1 MNKNDKG
8 YVICVTPTG
17 SDLPFVP
24 NVEHIRRSDSSD
36 LPNRA
41 AARKAEK
48 DGIKIIHDMPNVPDW
63 TYIDTPQNREKIT
76 AWLKE
81 HPEMCCKKNEPA
93 VSTRYKATLLV
104 PSKDAEMCQELLDM
118 PCDEEHIPAV
128 ESGIG
133 KYAGVRCFGLT
144 FPDGYTAT
152 VTVCSDDKGF
162 YVNPVLWNEEM
173 SDVMCLAS
181 ESELEGIYTFDYC
194 DNVYVMEVVKDT
206 STPALH
212 ATTIRIPAVVATKYI
227 SYMQGESVP
236 NSIIYATNVV
246 IAEYSNKFDNGFTA
260 VLQIIRREAEV
271 VANLALYDANGI
283 NVWNMD
289 DDRLL
294 LCTSRFNYGNGTY
307 EVTITDEPA
316 PSGEKQSYWTEIR
329 HDFREDSPV
338 GYGDVITAVSIDGWR
353 TPEDDAEGEVIAR
366 VFLTKKGDVVIDYIN
381 AIARIDVLAQ
391 EAIDETVKELR
402 EQFVS
407 EDGSDE

>member
-81 HPEMCCKKNEPA
+81 HPEMCFKKNEPA

-118 PCDEEHIPAV
+118 PCGEEHIPAV
-128 ESGIG
+128 ESGVG
-133 KYAGVRCFGLT
+133 KYVGVRCFGLT

-206 STPALH
+206 STSALH

-227 SYMQGESVP
+227 SYMQGENVP
-236 NSIIYATNVV
+236 NNIIYATNVV
-246 IAEYSNKFDNGFTA
+246 IAEYTNKFDNGFTA

-294 LCTSRFNYGNGTY
+294 CTSKFNYGNGTY

-329 HDFREDSPV
+329 HDFHEDSPA

-353 TPEDDAEGEVIAR
+353 TPDDNAEGEVIAR
-366 VFLTKKGDVVIDYIN
+366 VFLTKNGDVVIDYIN
-381 AIARIDVLAQ
+381 AIARTDALAQ
-391 EAIDETVKELR
+391 EAISETVQELR
-402 EQFVS
+402 EQFAS
-407 EDGSDE
+407 AEGKK

>member
-81 HPEMCCKKNEPA
+81 HPEMCFKKNEPA

-118 PCDEEHIPAV
+118 PCGEEHIPAV
-128 ESGIG
+128 ESGTG

-227 SYMQGESVP
+227 SYMQGENVP
-236 NSIIYATNVV
+236 NNIIYATNVV
-246 IAEYSNKFDNGFTA
+246 IAEYTNKFDNGFTA

-271 VANLALYDANGI
+271 VANLALHDANGI

-307 EVTITDEPA
+307 EVEVTDEQA
-316 PSGEKQSYWTEIR
+316 PSDEKQGYWTEIR
-329 HDFREDSPV
+329 HDFHEDSPA
-338 GYGDVITAVSIDGWR
+338 GYGDVITAVSVDGWR
-353 TPEDDAEGEVIAR
+353 TPDDNAEGEVIAR
-366 VFLTKKGDVVIDYIN
+366 VFLTKNGDVVIDYIN
-381 AIARIDVLAQ
+381 AIARTDVLAQ
-391 EAIDETVKELR
+391 EAISETVQELR
-402 EQFVS
+402 EQFANK
-407 EDGSDE
+407 EDKE

>member
-1 MNKNDKG
+1 MNKNDRG
-8 YVICVTPTG
+8 YVICVAPTG

-81 HPEMCCKKNEPA
+81 HPEMCFKKNEPA

-133 KYAGVRCFGLT
+133 KYADVRCFGLT
-144 FPDGYTAT
+144 FPNGYTAT
-152 VTVCSDDKGF
+152 VTVSLDGKGF
-162 YVNPVLWNEEM
+162 FVNPVLYNEEM
-173 SDVMCLAS
+173 DEVMCLPS

-236 NSIIYATNVV
+236 NNIIYATNVV
-246 IAEYSNKFDNGFTA
+246 IAEYSNKFDNDFTA

-307 EVTITDEPA
+307 EVEVTDEPA
-316 PSGEKQSYWTEIR
+316 PSDEKQGYWTEIR
-329 HDFREDSPV
+329 HDFHEDSPA
-338 GYGDVITAVSIDGWR
+338 GYGDVITAVSVDGWR
-353 TPEDDAEGEVIAR
+353 TPDDNAEGEVIAR
-366 VFLTKKGDVVIDYIN
+366 VFLTKNGDVVIDYIN
-381 AIARIDVLAQ
+381 AIARTDVLAQ
-391 EAIDETVKELR
+391 EAISETVQELR
-402 EQFVS
+402 EQFAS
-407 EDGSDE
+407 AEGKK

>member
-1 MNKNDKG
+1 MNKNDKD

-17 SDLPFVP
+17 SNLPFVP

-81 HPEMCCKKNEPA
+81 HPEMSFKKNEPA

-118 PCDEEHIPAV
+118 PCGEEHIPAV

-152 VTVCSDDKGF
+152 VTVYSDDKGF

-227 SYMQGESVP
+227 SYMQGENVP
-236 NSIIYATNVV
+236 NNIIYATNVV
-246 IAEYSNKFDNGFTA
+246 IAEYTNKFDNGFTA
-260 VLQIIRREAEV
+260 VLQIIRREAKV

-307 EVTITDEPA
+307 EVEVTDEPA
-316 PSGEKQSYWTEIR
+316 PSDEKQGYWTEIR
-329 HDFREDSPV
+329 HDFHEDSPA
-338 GYGDVITAVSIDGWR
+338 GYGDVITAVSVDAWR
-353 TPEDDAEGEVIAR
+353 TSDDDAEGEVIAR

-381 AIARIDVLAQ
+381 AIARTDVLAQ
-391 EAIDETVKELR
+391 ESIKETVNELR
-402 EQFVS
+402 
-407 EDGSDE
+407 GTAC

>member
-1 MNKNDKG
+1 MNKNDRG

-81 HPEMCCKKNEPA
+81 HPEMCFKRNEPA

-133 KYAGVRCFGLT
+133 KYADVRCFGLT
-144 FPDGYTAT
+144 FPNGYTAT
-152 VTVCSDDKGF
+152 ITVSLDGKGF
-162 YVNPVLWNEEM
+162 FVNPVLYNEEM
-173 SDVMCLAS
+173 DEVMCLPS
-181 ESELEGIYTFDYC
+181 ESELEGVYTFDYC

-236 NSIIYATNVV
+236 NNIIYATNVV
-246 IAEYSNKFDNGFTA
+246 IAEYSNKFNNGFTA

-289 DDRLL
+289 EDRLL
-294 LCTSRFNYGNGTY
+294 LCVRKFNYGNGTY
-307 EVTITDEPA
+307 EVEVTDEPA
-316 PSGEKQSYWTEIR
+316 PSDEKQGYWTEIR
-329 HDFREDSPV
+329 HDFHEDSPA
-338 GYGDVITAVSIDGWR
+338 GYGDVITAVSVDGWR
-353 TPEDDAEGEVIAR
+353 TPDDNAEGEVIAR
-366 VFLTKKGDVVIDYIN
+366 VFLTKNGDVVIDYIN
-381 AIARIDVLAQ
+381 AIARTDVLAQ
-391 EAIDETVKELR
+391 EAISETVQELR
-402 EQFVS
+402 EQFNS
-407 EDGSDE
+407 EEGK

>member
-8 YVICVTPTG
+8 YVICVSPTG

-76 AWLKE
+76 SWLKE
-81 HPEMCCKKNEPA
+81 HPEMCFKKNEPA

-118 PCDEEHIPAV
+118 PCGEEHIPAV

-133 KYAGVRCFGLT
+133 KYVGVRCFGLT

-206 STPALH
+206 STSALH

-227 SYMQGESVP
+227 SYMQGENVP
-236 NSIIYATNVV
+236 NNIIYATNVV
-246 IAEYSNKFDNGFTA
+246 IAEYTNKFDNGFTA

-294 LCTSRFNYGNGTY
+294 CTSKFNYGNGTY

-329 HDFREDSPV
+329 HDFHEDSPA
-338 GYGDVITAVSIDGWR
+338 GYGDVITAVSVDGWR
-353 TPEDDAEGEVIAR
+353 TPDDNAEGEVIAR
-366 VFLTKKGDVVIDYIN
+366 VFLTKNGDVVIDYIN
-381 AIARIDVLAQ
+381 AIARTDVLAQ

-407 EDGSDE
+407 EEGSDE

>member
-36 LPNRA
+36 LPNRV

-81 HPEMCCKKNEPA
+81 HPEMCFKKNEPA

-118 PCDEEHIPAV
+118 PCGEEHIPAV

-133 KYAGVRCFGLT
+133 KYVGVRCFGLT

-227 SYMQGESVP
+227 SYMQGENVP
-236 NSIIYATNVV
+236 NNIIYATNVV
-246 IAEYSNKFDNGFTA
+246 IAEYINKFDNGFTA
-260 VLQIIRREAEV
+260 VLQIIRREAKV

-307 EVTITDEPA
+307 EVEVTDEPA

-329 HDFREDSPV
+329 HDFHEDSPA
-338 GYGDVITAVSIDGWR
+338 GYGDVITAVSVDGWR
-353 TPEDDAEGEVIAR
+353 TPDDNAEGEVIAR
-366 VFLTKKGDVVIDYIN
+366 VFLTKNGDVVIDYIN
-381 AIARIDVLAQ
+381 AIARTDVLAQ

-407 EDGSDE
+407 EEGSDE

>member
-1 MNKNDKG
+1 MNKNDRG

-81 HPEMCCKKNEPA
+81 HPELCFKRNEPA

-133 KYAGVRCFGLT
+133 KYADVRCFGLT
-144 FPDGYTAT
+144 FPNGYTAT
-152 VTVCSDDKGF
+152 ITVSLDGKGF
-162 YVNPVLWNEEM
+162 FVNPVLYNEEM
-173 SDVMCLAS
+173 DEVMCLPS
-181 ESELEGIYTFDYC
+181 ESELEGVYTFDYC

-236 NSIIYATNVV
+236 NNIIYATNVV

-289 DDRLL
+289 EDRLL
-294 LCTSRFNYGNGTY
+294 LCVRKFNYGNGTY
-307 EVTITDEPA
+307 EVEVTDEPA
-316 PSGEKQSYWTEIR
+316 PSDEKQGYWTEIR
-329 HDFREDSPV
+329 HDFHEDSPA
-338 GYGDVITAVSIDGWR
+338 GYGDVITAVSVDGWR
-353 TPEDDAEGEVIAR
+353 TPDDNAEGEVIAR
-366 VFLTKKGDVVIDYIN
+366 VFLTKNGDVVIDYIN
-381 AIARIDVLAQ
+381 AIARTDVLAQ
-391 EAIDETVKELR
+391 EAISETVQELR
-402 EQFVS
+402 EQFNS
-407 EDGSDE
+407 EEGK

>member
-81 HPEMCCKKNEPA
+81 HPEMCFKKNEPA

-118 PCDEEHIPAV
+118 PCGEEHIPAV

-236 NSIIYATNVV
+236 NNIIYATNVV

-307 EVTITDEPA
+307 EVEVTDEPA
-316 PSGEKQSYWTEIR
+316 PSDEKQGYWTEIR
-329 HDFREDSPV
+329 HDFHEDSPA
-338 GYGDVITAVSIDGWR
+338 GYGDVITAVSVDGWR
-353 TPEDDAEGEVIAR
+353 TPDDNAEGEVIAR
-366 VFLTKKGDVVIDYIN
+366 VFLTKNGDVVIDYIN
-381 AIARIDVLAQ
+381 AIARTDVLAQ
-391 EAIDETVKELR
+391 EAISETVQELR
-402 EQFVS
+402 EQFAS
-407 EDGSDE
+407 AEGKK

>member
-17 SDLPFVP
+17 SNLPFVP

-81 HPEMCCKKNEPA
+81 HPEMSFKKNEPA

-118 PCDEEHIPAV
+118 PCGEEHIPAV

-152 VTVCSDDKGF
+152 VTVCADDKGF

-227 SYMQGESVP
+227 SYMQGENVP
-236 NSIIYATNVV
+236 NNIIYVTNVV
-246 IAEYSNKFDNGFTA
+246 IAEYTNKFDNGFTA
-260 VLQIIRREAEV
+260 VLQIIRREAKV

-307 EVTITDEPA
+307 EVEVTDEPA
-316 PSGEKQSYWTEIR
+316 PSDEKQGYWTEIR
-329 HDFREDSPV
+329 HDFHEDSPA
-338 GYGDVITAVSIDGWR
+338 GYGDVITAVSVDGWR
-353 TPEDDAEGEVIAR
+353 TPDDNAEGEVIAR
-366 VFLTKKGDVVIDYIN
+366 VFLTKNGDVVIDYIN
-381 AIARIDVLAQ
+381 AIARTDVLAQ
-391 EAIDETVKELR
+391 EAISETVQELR
-402 EQFVS
+402 EQFAS
-407 EDGSDE
+407 AEGKK

>member
-1 MNKNDKG
+1 MNKNDRG

-81 HPEMCCKKNEPA
+81 HPEMCFKRNEPA

-133 KYAGVRCFGLT
+133 KYADVRCFGLT
-144 FPDGYTAT
+144 FPNGYTAT
-152 VTVCSDDKGF
+152 ITVSLDGKGF
-162 YVNPVLWNEEM
+162 FVNPVLYNEEM
-173 SDVMCLAS
+173 DEVMCLPS
-181 ESELEGIYTFDYC
+181 ESELEGVYTFDYC

-236 NSIIYATNVV
+236 NNIIYATNVV

-289 DDRLL
+289 EDRLL
-294 LCTSRFNYGNGTY
+294 LCVRKFNYGNGTY
-307 EVTITDEPA
+307 EVEVTDEPA
-316 PSGEKQSYWTEIR
+316 PSDEKQGYWTEIR
-329 HDFREDSPV
+329 HDFHEDSPA
-338 GYGDVITAVSIDGWR
+338 GYGDVITAVSVDGWR
-353 TPEDDAEGEVIAR
+353 TPDDNAEGEVIAR
-366 VFLTKKGDVVIDYIN
+366 VFLTKNGDVVIDYIN
-381 AIARIDVLAQ
+381 AIARTDVLAQ
-391 EAIDETVKELR
+391 EAISETVQELR
-402 EQFVS
+402 EQFNS
-407 EDGSDE
+407 EEGK

>member
-1 MNKNDKG
+1 MNKNDRG

-81 HPEMCCKKNEPA
+81 HPEMCFKKNEPA

-118 PCDEEHIPAV
+118 PCDEELIPAV

-133 KYAGVRCFGLT
+133 KYADVRCFGLT
-144 FPDGYTAT
+144 FPNGYTAT
-152 VTVCSDDKGF
+152 VTVSLDGKGF
-162 YVNPVLWNEEM
+162 FVNPVLYNEEM
-173 SDVMCLAS
+173 EEVMCLPS
-181 ESELEGIYTFDYC
+181 ESELEGVYTFDYC

-206 STPALH
+206 STLALH

-236 NSIIYATNVV
+236 NNIIYATNVV

-271 VANLALYDANGI
+271 VANLALHDANGI

-289 DDRLL
+289 EDRLL
-294 LCTSRFNYGNGTY
+294 LCVRKFNYGNGTY
-307 EVTITDEPA
+307 EVEVTDETA
-316 PSGEKQSYWTEIR
+316 NSTEKESYWTEIR

-338 GYGDVITAVSIDGWR
+338 GCGDVVAAVSVDAWR
-353 TPEDDAEGEVIAR
+353 TSDDNAEGEVIAR

-381 AIARIDVLAQ
+381 SIAHTDVLAQ
-391 EAIDETVKELR
+391 ESIKETVKELR
-402 EQFVS
+402 EQLF
-407 EDGSDE
+407 DGEVRDK

>member
-81 HPEMCCKKNEPA
+81 HPEMYFKKNEPA

-118 PCDEEHIPAV
+118 PCGEEHIPAV

-227 SYMQGESVP
+227 SYMQGENVP
-236 NSIIYATNVV
+236 NNIIYATNVV
-246 IAEYSNKFDNGFTA
+246 IAEYTNKFDNGFTA

-294 LCTSRFNYGNGTY
+294 CTSKFNYGNGTY
-307 EVTITDEPA
+307 EVTITDETA
-316 PSGEKQSYWTEIR
+316 PSDEKQGYWTEIR
-329 HDFREDSPV
+329 HDFHEDSPA
-338 GYGDVITAVSIDGWR
+338 GYGDVITAVSVDGWR
-353 TPEDDAEGEVIAR
+353 TPDDNAEGEVIAR
-366 VFLTKKGDVVIDYIN
+366 VFLTKNGDVVIDYIN
-381 AIARIDVLAQ
+381 AIARTNVLAQ
-391 EAIDETVKELR
+391 EAISETVQELR
-402 EQFVS
+402 EQFANK
-407 EDGSDE
+407 EGSNE

>member
-1 MNKNDKG
+1 MNKNDRG

-81 HPEMCCKKNEPA
+81 HPEMCFKRNEPA

-133 KYAGVRCFGLT
+133 KYANVRCFGLT
-144 FPDGYTAT
+144 FPNGYTAT
-152 VTVCSDDKGF
+152 ITVSLDSKGF
-162 YVNPVLWNEEM
+162 FVNPVLYNEEM
-173 SDVMCLAS
+173 DEVMCLPS
-181 ESELEGIYTFDYC
+181 ESELEGVYTFDYC

-236 NSIIYATNVV
+236 NNIIYATNVV

-289 DDRLL
+289 EDRLL
-294 LCTSRFNYGNGTY
+294 LCVRKFNYGNGTY
-307 EVTITDEPA
+307 EVEVTDEPA
-316 PSGEKQSYWTEIR
+316 PSDEKQGYWTEIR
-329 HDFREDSPV
+329 HDFHEDSPA
-338 GYGDVITAVSIDGWR
+338 GYGDVITAVSVDGWR
-353 TPEDDAEGEVIAR
+353 TPDDNAEGEVIAR
-366 VFLTKKGDVVIDYIN
+366 VFLTKNGDVVIDYIN
-381 AIARIDVLAQ
+381 AIARTDVLAQ
-391 EAIDETVKELR
+391 EAISETVQELR
-402 EQFVS
+402 EQFNS
-407 EDGSDE
+407 EEGK

>member
-1 MNKNDKG
+1 MNKNDRG

-81 HPEMCCKKNEPA
+81 HPEMCFKRNEPA

-128 ESGIG
+128 ESGTG
-133 KYAGVRCFGLT
+133 KYADVRCFGLT
-144 FPDGYTAT
+144 FPNGYTAT
-152 VTVCSDDKGF
+152 VTVSLDGKGF
-162 YVNPVLWNEEM
+162 FVNPVLYNEEM
-173 SDVMCLAS
+173 DEVMCLPS
-181 ESELEGIYTFDYC
+181 ESELEGVYTFDYC
-194 DNVYVMEVVKDT
+194 DNVYVMEVVKDA

-236 NSIIYATNVV
+236 NNIIYATNVV

-289 DDRLL
+289 EDRLL
-294 LCTSRFNYGNGTY
+294 LCVRKFNYGNGTY
-307 EVTITDEPA
+307 EVEVTDEPA
-316 PSGEKQSYWTEIR
+316 PSDEKQGYWTEIR
-329 HDFREDSPV
+329 HDFHEDSPA

>member
-1 MNKNDKG
+1 MNKNDKD

-17 SDLPFVP
+17 SDLPFAP

-81 HPEMCCKKNEPA
+81 HPEMCFKRNEPA

-133 KYAGVRCFGLT
+133 KYADVRCFGLT
-144 FPDGYTAT
+144 FPNGYTAT
-152 VTVCSDDKGF
+152 VTVSLDGKGF
-162 YVNPVLWNEEM
+162 FVNPVLYNEEM
-173 SDVMCLAS
+173 DEVMCLPS
-181 ESELEGIYTFDYC
+181 ESELEGVYTFDYC

-236 NSIIYATNVV
+236 NNIIYATNVV

-289 DDRLL
+289 EDRLL
-294 LCTSRFNYGNGTY
+294 LCVRKFNYGNGTY
-307 EVTITDEPA
+307 EVEVTDEPA
-316 PSGEKQSYWTEIR
+316 PSDEKQGYWTEIR
-329 HDFREDSPV
+329 HDFHEDSPA
-338 GYGDVITAVSIDGWR
+338 GYGDVITAVSVDGWR
-353 TPEDDAEGEVIAR
+353 TPDDNAEGEVIAR
-366 VFLTKKGDVVIDYIN
+366 VFLTKNGDVVIDYIN
-381 AIARIDVLAQ
+381 AIARTDVLAQ
-391 EAIDETVKELR
+391 EAISETVQELR
-402 EQFVS
+402 EQFNS
-407 EDGSDE
+407 EEGK

>member
-81 HPEMCCKKNEPA
+81 HPEMCFKKNEPA
-93 VSTRYKATLLV
+93 VSTRYKATFLV

-118 PCDEEHIPAV
+118 PCGEEHIPAV

-181 ESELEGIYTFDYC
+181 ESELYTFDYC

-206 STPALH
+206 STPELH

-227 SYMQGESVP
+227 SYMQGENVP
-236 NSIIYATNVV
+236 NNIIYATNVV
-246 IAEYSNKFDNGFTA
+246 IAEYTNKFDNGFTA
-260 VLQIIRREAEV
+260 VLQIIRREAKV

-307 EVTITDEPA
+307 EVTITDEPT
-316 PSGEKQSYWTEIR
+316 PSDEKQGYWTEIR
-329 HDFREDSPV
+329 HDFHEESPI

-353 TPEDDAEGEVIAR
+353 TPDDDAEGEVIAR
-366 VFLTKKGDVVIDYIN
+366 VFLTKKGDMVIDYIN

-407 EDGSDE
+407 EEGSDE

>member
-1 MNKNDKG
+1 MNKNDKD

-81 HPEMCCKKNEPA
+81 HPEMCFKKNEPA

-133 KYAGVRCFGLT
+133 KYADVRCFGLT
-144 FPDGYTAT
+144 FPNGYTAT
-152 VTVCSDDKGF
+152 VTVSLDGKGF
-162 YVNPVLWNEEM
+162 FVNPVLYNEEM
-173 SDVMCLAS
+173 DEVMCLPS
-181 ESELEGIYTFDYC
+181 ESELEGVYTFDYC

-236 NSIIYATNVV
+236 NNIIYATNVV

-289 DDRLL
+289 EDRLL
-294 LCTSRFNYGNGTY
+294 LCVRKFNYGNGTY
-307 EVTITDEPA
+307 EVEVTDEPA
-316 PSGEKQSYWTEIR
+316 PSDEKQGYWTEIR
-329 HDFREDSPV
+329 HDFHEDSPA
-338 GYGDVITAVSIDGWR
+338 GYGDVITAVSVDGWR
-353 TPEDDAEGEVIAR
+353 TPDDNAEGEVIAR
-366 VFLTKKGDVVIDYIN
+366 VFLTKNGDVVIDYIN
-381 AIARIDVLAQ
+381 AIARTDVLAQ
-391 EAIDETVKELR
+391 EAISETVQELR
-402 EQFVS
+402 EQFNS
-407 EDGSDE
+407 EEGK

>member
-118 PCDEEHIPAV
+118 PCGEEHIPAV

-227 SYMQGESVP
+227 SYMQGENVP
-236 NSIIYATNVV
+236 NNIIYATNVV
-246 IAEYSNKFDNGFTA
+246 IAEYTNKFDNGSTA
-260 VLQIIRREAEV
+260 VLQIIRREAKV

-329 HDFREDSPV
+329 HDFHEDSPA
-338 GYGDVITAVSIDGWR
+338 GYGDVITAVSVDGWR
-353 TPEDDAEGEVIAR
+353 TPDDNAEGEVIAR
-366 VFLTKKGDVVIDYIN
+366 VFLTKNGDVVIDYIN
-381 AIARIDVLAQ
+381 AIARTDVLAQ
-391 EAIDETVKELR
+391 EAISETVQELR

-407 EDGSDE
+407 EEGSDE

>member
-1 MNKNDKG
+1 MNKNDKD

-81 HPEMCCKKNEPA
+81 HPEMCFKKNEPA

-133 KYAGVRCFGLT
+133 KYADVRCFGLT
-144 FPDGYTAT
+144 FPNGYTAT
-152 VTVCSDDKGF
+152 VTVSLDGKGF
-162 YVNPVLWNEEM
+162 FVNPVLYNEEM
-173 SDVMCLAS
+173 DEVMCLPS
-181 ESELEGIYTFDYC
+181 ESELEGVYTFDYC
-194 DNVYVMEVVKDT
+194 DNVYVMEVVKDA

-236 NSIIYATNVV
+236 NNIIYATNVV

-289 DDRLL
+289 EDRLL
-294 LCTSRFNYGNGTY
+294 LCVRKFNYGNGTY
-307 EVTITDEPA
+307 EVEVTDEPA
-316 PSGEKQSYWTEIR
+316 PSDEKQGYWTEIR
-329 HDFREDSPV
+329 HDFHEDSPA
-338 GYGDVITAVSIDGWR
+338 GYGDVITAVSVDGWR
-353 TPEDDAEGEVIAR
+353 TPDDNAEGEVIAR
-366 VFLTKKGDVVIDYIN
+366 VFLTKNGDVVIDYIN
-381 AIARIDVLAQ
+381 AIARTDVLAQ
-391 EAIDETVKELR
+391 EAISETVQELR
-402 EQFVS
+402 EQFNS
-407 EDGSDE
+407 EEGK

>member
-1 MNKNDKG
+1 MNKNDRG

-81 HPEMCCKKNEPA
+81 HPEMCFKKNEPA

-118 PCDEEHIPAV
+118 PCDEELIPAV

-227 SYMQGESVP
+227 SYMQGENVP
-236 NSIIYATNVV
+236 NNIIYATNVV
-246 IAEYSNKFDNGFTA
+246 IAEYTNKFDNGFTA
-260 VLQIIRREAEV
+260 VLQIIRREAKV

-307 EVTITDEPA
+307 EVEVTDEPA
-316 PSGEKQSYWTEIR
+316 PSDEKQGYWTEIR
-329 HDFREDSPV
+329 HDFHEDSPA
-338 GYGDVITAVSIDGWR
+338 GYGDVITAVSVDGWR
-353 TPEDDAEGEVIAR
+353 TPDDNAEGEVIAR
-366 VFLTKKGDVVIDYIN
+366 VFLTKNGDVVIDYIN
-381 AIARIDVLAQ
+381 AIARTDVLAQ
-391 EAIDETVKELR
+391 EAISETVQELR
-402 EQFVS
+402 EQFAS
-407 EDGSDE
+407 AEGKK

>member
-81 HPEMCCKKNEPA
+81 HPEMCFKKNEPA

-118 PCDEEHIPAV
+118 PCGEEHIPAV

-227 SYMQGESVP
+227 SYMQGENVP
-236 NSIIYATNVV
+236 NNIIYATNVV
-246 IAEYSNKFDNGFTA
+246 IAEYTNKFDNGFTA

-307 EVTITDEPA
+307 EVEVTDEPA
-316 PSGEKQSYWTEIR
+316 PSDEKQGYWTEIR
-329 HDFREDSPV
+329 HDFHEDSPA
-338 GYGDVITAVSIDGWR
+338 GYGDVITAVSVDGWR
-353 TPEDDAEGEVIAR
+353 TPDDNAEGEVIAR
-366 VFLTKKGDVVIDYIN
+366 VFLTKNGDVVIDYIN
-381 AIARIDVLAQ
+381 AIARTDVLAQ
-391 EAIDETVKELR
+391 EAISETVQELR
-402 EQFVS
+402 EQFAS
-407 EDGSDE
+407 AEGKK

>member
-1 MNKNDKG
+1 MNKNDRG

-81 HPEMCCKKNEPA
+81 HPEMCFKRNEPA

-133 KYAGVRCFGLT
+133 KYADVRCFGLT
-144 FPDGYTAT
+144 FPNGYTAT
-152 VTVCSDDKGF
+152 ITVSLDGKGF
-162 YVNPVLWNEEM
+162 FVNPVLYNEEM
-173 SDVMCLAS
+173 DEVMCLPS
-181 ESELEGIYTFDYC
+181 ESELEGVYTFDYC

-227 SYMQGESVP
+227 SYMQGESLP
-236 NSIIYATNVV
+236 NNIIYATNVV

-289 DDRLL
+289 EDRLL
-294 LCTSRFNYGNGTY
+294 LCVRKFNYGNGTY
-307 EVTITDEPA
+307 EVEVTDEPA
-316 PSGEKQSYWTEIR
+316 PSDEKQGYWTEIR
-329 HDFREDSPV
+329 HDFHEDSPA
-338 GYGDVITAVSIDGWR
+338 GYGDVITAVSVDGWR
-353 TPEDDAEGEVIAR
+353 TPDDNAEGEVIAR
-366 VFLTKKGDVVIDYIN
+366 VFLTKNGDVVIDYIN
-381 AIARIDVLAQ
+381 AIARTDVLAQ
-391 EAIDETVKELR
+391 EAISETVQELR
-402 EQFVS
+402 EQFNS
-407 EDGSDE
+407 EEGK

>member
-1 MNKNDKG
+1 MNKNENG

-24 NVEHIRRSDSSD
+24 NVEHIRRSDSSN
-36 LPNRA
+36 LSNRA

-63 TYIDTPQNREKIT
+63 TYIDTPQNREKIA
-76 AWLKE
+76 AWLKK
-81 HPEMCCKKNEPA
+81 HPAMCCKKNEPA

-118 PCDEEHIPAV
+118 PCGEEHIPAV

-227 SYMQGESVP
+227 SYMQGENVP
-236 NSIIYATNVV
+236 NNIIYATNVV
-246 IAEYSNKFDNGFTA
+246 IAEYTNKFDNGFTA
-260 VLQIIRREAEV
+260 VLQIIRREAKV

-316 PSGEKQSYWTEIR
+316 PSDEKQGYWTEIR
-329 HDFREDSPV
+329 HDFHEESPI

-353 TPEDDAEGEVIAR
+353 TPDDDAEGEVIAR
-366 VFLTKKGDVVIDYIN
+366 VFLTKKGDMVIDYIN

-407 EDGSDE
+407 EEGSDE

>member
-81 HPEMCCKKNEPA
+81 HPEMCFKKNEPA

-118 PCDEEHIPAV
+118 HCGEEHIPAV

-133 KYAGVRCFGLT
+133 KYVGVRCFGLT

-206 STPALH
+206 STPVLH

-227 SYMQGESVP
+227 SYMQGENVP
-236 NSIIYATNVV
+236 NNIIYATNVV
-246 IAEYSNKFDNGFTA
+246 IAEYTNKFDNGFTA
-260 VLQIIRREAEV
+260 VLQIIRREAKV

-316 PSGEKQSYWTEIR
+316 PSDEKQGYWTEIR
-329 HDFREDSPV
+329 HDFHEESPI
-338 GYGDVITAVSIDGWR
+338 GCGDVITAVSIDGWR
-353 TPEDDAEGEVIAR
+353 TPDDDAEGEVIAR
-366 VFLTKKGDVVIDYIN
+366 VFLTKKGDMVIDYIN

-407 EDGSDE
+407 EEGSDE

>member
-81 HPEMCCKKNEPA
+81 HPEMCFKKNEPA

-118 PCDEEHIPAV
+118 PCGEEHIPAV

-133 KYAGVRCFGLT
+133 KYVGVRCFGLT

-206 STPALH
+206 STSALH

-227 SYMQGESVP
+227 SYMQGENVP
-236 NSIIYATNVV
+236 NNIIYATNVV
-246 IAEYSNKFDNGFTA
+246 IAEYTNKFDNGFTA

-294 LCTSRFNYGNGTY
+294 CTSKFNYGNGTY

-329 HDFREDSPV
+329 HDFHEDSPA
-338 GYGDVITAVSIDGWR
+338 GYGDVITAVSVDGWR
-353 TPEDDAEGEVIAR
+353 TPDDNAEGEVIAR
-366 VFLTKKGDVVIDYIN
+366 VFLTKNGDVVIDYIN
-381 AIARIDVLAQ
+381 AIARTDVLAQ

-407 EDGSDE
+407 EEGSDE

>member
-81 HPEMCCKKNEPA
+81 HPEMCFKKNEPA

-118 PCDEEHIPAV
+118 PCGEEHIPAV

-133 KYAGVRCFGLT
+133 KCAGVRCFGLT

-227 SYMQGESVP
+227 SYMQGENVP
-236 NSIIYATNVV
+236 NNIIYATNVV
-246 IAEYSNKFDNGFTA
+246 IAEYTNKFDNGFTA
-260 VLQIIRREAEV
+260 VLQIIRREAKV

-307 EVTITDEPA
+307 EVEVTDEPA
-316 PSGEKQSYWTEIR
+316 PSDEKQGYWTEIR
-329 HDFREDSPV
+329 HDFHEDSPA
-338 GYGDVITAVSIDGWR
+338 GYGDVITAVSVDGWR
-353 TPEDDAEGEVIAR
+353 TPDDNAEGEVIAR
-366 VFLTKKGDVVIDYIN
+366 VFLTKNGDVVIDYIN
-381 AIARIDVLAQ
+381 AIARTDVLAQ
-391 EAIDETVKELR
+391 EAISETVQELR
-402 EQFVS
+402 EQFAS
-407 EDGSDE
+407 AEGKK

>member
-1 MNKNDKG
+1 MNKNDKD

-81 HPEMCCKKNEPA
+81 HPEMCFKRNEPA

-133 KYAGVRCFGLT
+133 KYADVRCFGLT
-144 FPDGYTAT
+144 FPNGYTAT
-152 VTVCSDDKGF
+152 VTVSLDGKGF
-162 YVNPVLWNEEM
+162 FVNPVLYNEEM
-173 SDVMCLAS
+173 DEVMCLPS
-181 ESELEGIYTFDYC
+181 ESELEGVYTFDYC
-194 DNVYVMEVVKDT
+194 DNVYAMEVVKDT

-236 NSIIYATNVV
+236 NNIIYATNVV

-289 DDRLL
+289 EDRLL
-294 LCTSRFNYGNGTY
+294 LCVRKFNYGNGTY
-307 EVTITDEPA
+307 EVEVTDEPA
-316 PSGEKQSYWTEIR
+316 PSDEKQGYWTEIR
-329 HDFREDSPV
+329 HDFHEDSPA
-338 GYGDVITAVSIDGWR
+338 GYGDVITAVSVDGWR
-353 TPEDDAEGEVIAR
+353 TPDDNAEGEVIAR
-366 VFLTKKGDVVIDYIN
+366 VFLTKNGDVVIDYIN
-381 AIARIDVLAQ
+381 AIARTDVLAQ
-391 EAIDETVKELR
+391 EAISETVQELR
-402 EQFVS
+402 EQFNS
-407 EDGSDE
+407 EEGK

>member
-1 MNKNDKG
+1 MNKNDRG

-81 HPEMCCKKNEPA
+81 HPEMCFKKNEPA

-118 PCDEEHIPAV
+118 PCDEELIPAV

-212 ATTIRIPAVVATKYI
+212 VTTIRIPAVVATKYI

-236 NSIIYATNVV
+236 NNIIYATNVV

-289 DDRLL
+289 ENRLL
-294 LCTSRFNYGNGTY
+294 LCVRKFNYGNGTY
-307 EVTITDEPA
+307 EVEVTDETA
-316 PSGEKQSYWTEIR
+316 NSTEKESYWTEIR

-407 EDGSDE
+407 EEGSDE

>member
-1 MNKNDKG
+1 MNKNDKD

-81 HPEMCCKKNEPA
+81 HPEMCFKRNEPA

-133 KYAGVRCFGLT
+133 KYADVRCFGLT
-144 FPDGYTAT
+144 FPNGYTAT
-152 VTVCSDDKGF
+152 ITVSLDGKGF
-162 YVNPVLWNEEM
+162 FVNPVLYNEEM
-173 SDVMCLAS
+173 DEVMCLPS
-181 ESELEGIYTFDYC
+181 ESELEGVYTFDYC

-236 NSIIYATNVV
+236 NNIIYATNVV

-289 DDRLL
+289 EDRLL
-294 LCTSRFNYGNGTY
+294 LCVRKFNYGNGTY
-307 EVTITDEPA
+307 EVEVTDEPA
-316 PSGEKQSYWTEIR
+316 PSDEKQGYWTEIR
-329 HDFREDSPV
+329 HDFHEDSPA
-338 GYGDVITAVSIDGWR
+338 GYGDVITAVSVDGWR
-353 TPEDDAEGEVIAR
+353 TPDDNAEGEVIAR
-366 VFLTKKGDVVIDYIN
+366 VFLTKNGDVVIDYIN
-381 AIARIDVLAQ
+381 AIARTDVLAQ
-391 EAIDETVKELR
+391 EAISETVQELR
-402 EQFVS
+402 EQFNS
-407 EDGSDE
+407 EEGK

>member
-81 HPEMCCKKNEPA
+81 HPEMYFKKNEPA

-118 PCDEEHIPAV
+118 PCGEEHIPAV

-227 SYMQGESVP
+227 SYMQGENVP
-236 NSIIYATNVV
+236 NNIIYATNVV
-246 IAEYSNKFDNGFTA
+246 IAEYTNKFDNGFTA
-260 VLQIIRREAEV
+260 VLQIIRREAKV

-307 EVTITDEPA
+307 EVEVTDEPA
-316 PSGEKQSYWTEIR
+316 PSDEKQGYWTEIR
-329 HDFREDSPV
+329 HDFHEDSSA
-338 GYGDVITAVSIDGWR
+338 GYGDVITAVSVDGWR
-353 TPEDDAEGEVIAR
+353 TPDDNAEGEVIAR
-366 VFLTKKGDVVIDYIN
+366 VFLTKNGDVVIDYIN
-381 AIARIDVLAQ
+381 AIARTDVLAQ
-391 EAIDETVKELR
+391 EAISETVQELR
-402 EQFVS
+402 EKFAS
-407 EDGSDE
+407 AEGKK

>member
-81 HPEMCCKKNEPA
+81 HPEMCFKKNEPA

-118 PCDEEHIPAV
+118 PCGEEHIPAV

-133 KYAGVRCFGLT
+133 KYVGVRCFGLT

-206 STPALH
+206 STSALH

-227 SYMQGESVP
+227 SYMQGENVP
-236 NSIIYATNVV
+236 NNIIYATNVV
-246 IAEYSNKFDNGFTA
+246 IAEYTNKFDNGFTA
-260 VLQIIRREAEV
+260 VLQILRREAEV

-294 LCTSRFNYGNGTY
+294 CTSKFNYGNGTY

-329 HDFREDSPV
+329 HDFHEDSPA
-338 GYGDVITAVSIDGWR
+338 GYGDVITAVSVDGWR
-353 TPEDDAEGEVIAR
+353 TPDDNAEGEVIAR
-366 VFLTKKGDVVIDYIN
+366 VFLTKNGDVVIDYIN
-381 AIARIDVLAQ
+381 AIARTDVLAQ

-407 EDGSDE
+407 EEGSDE

>member
-1 MNKNDKG
+1 MNKNDRG

-81 HPEMCCKKNEPA
+81 HPEMCFKKNEPA

-118 PCDEEHIPAV
+118 PCDEELIPAV

-133 KYAGVRCFGLT
+133 KYADVRCFGLT
-144 FPDGYTAT
+144 FPNGYTAT
-152 VTVCSDDKGF
+152 VTVSLDGKGF
-162 YVNPVLWNEEM
+162 FVNPVLYNEEM
-173 SDVMCLAS
+173 EEVMCLPS
-181 ESELEGIYTFDYC
+181 ESELEGVYTFDYC

-206 STPALH
+206 STLALH

-236 NSIIYATNVV
+236 NNIIYATNVV

-271 VANLALYDANGI
+271 VANLALHDANGI

-289 DDRLL
+289 EDRLL

-316 PSGEKQSYWTEIR
+316 PSDEKQGYWTEIR
-329 HDFREDSPV
+329 HDFHEESPI

-353 TPEDDAEGEVIAR
+353 TPDDNAEGEVIAR
-366 VFLTKKGDVVIDYIN
+366 VFLTKNGDVVIDYIN
-381 AIARIDVLAQ
+381 AIARTDVLAQ
-391 EAIDETVKELR
+391 EAISETVQELR
-402 EQFVS
+402 EQFAS
-407 EDGSDE
+407 AEGKG

>member
-81 HPEMCCKKNEPA
+81 HPEMYFKKNEPA

-118 PCDEEHIPAV
+118 PCGEEHIPAV

-227 SYMQGESVP
+227 SYMQGENVP
-236 NSIIYATNVV
+236 NNIIYATNVV
-246 IAEYSNKFDNGFTA
+246 IAEYTNKFDNGFTA

-294 LCTSRFNYGNGTY
+294 CTSKFNYGNGTY
-307 EVTITDEPA
+307 EVTITDETA
-316 PSGEKQSYWTEIR
+316 PSDEKQGYWTEIR
-329 HDFREDSPV
+329 HDFHEDSPA
-338 GYGDVITAVSIDGWR
+338 GYGDVITAVSVDGWR
-353 TPEDDAEGEVIAR
+353 TPDDNAEGEVIAR
-366 VFLTKKGDVVIDYIN
+366 VFLTKNGDVVIDYIN
-381 AIARIDVLAQ
+381 AIARTNVLAQ
-391 EAIDETVKELR
+391 EAISETVQELR
-402 EQFVS
+402 EQFAS
-407 EDGSDE
+407 AEGKK

>member
-8 YVICVTPTG
+8 YVICVTTTG

-24 NVEHIRRSDSSD
+24 NVEHIRRSDSSN

-81 HPEMCCKKNEPA
+81 HPEMCFKRNEPA

-133 KYAGVRCFGLT
+133 KYADVRCFGLT
-144 FPDGYTAT
+144 FPNGYTAT
-152 VTVCSDDKGF
+152 VTVSLDGKGF
-162 YVNPVLWNEEM
+162 FVNPVLYNEEM
-173 SDVMCLAS
+173 DEVMCLPS
-181 ESELEGIYTFDYC
+181 ESELEGVYTFDYC

-236 NSIIYATNVV
+236 NNIIYATNVV

-289 DDRLL
+289 EDRLL
-294 LCTSRFNYGNGTY
+294 LCVRKFNYGNGTY
-307 EVTITDEPA
+307 EVEVTDEPA
-316 PSGEKQSYWTEIR
+316 PSDEKQGYWTEIR
-329 HDFREDSPV
+329 HDFHEDSPA
-338 GYGDVITAVSIDGWR
+338 GYGDVITAVSVDGWR
-353 TPEDDAEGEVIAR
+353 TPDDNAEGEVIAR
-366 VFLTKKGDVVIDYIN
+366 VFLTKNGDVVIDYIN
-381 AIARIDVLAQ
+381 AIARTDVLAQ
-391 EAIDETVKELR
+391 EAISETVQELR
-402 EQFVS
+402 EQFNS
-407 EDGSDE
+407 EEGK

>member
-24 NVEHIRRSDSSD
+24 NVERIRRSDSSN
-36 LPNRA
+36 LSNRA
-41 AARKAEK
+41 AARRAEK

-63 TYIDTPQNREKIT
+63 TYIDTPQNREKIA

-81 HPEMCCKKNEPA
+81 HPEMCFKKNEPA

-118 PCDEEHIPAV
+118 PCDEELIPAV

-133 KYAGVRCFGLT
+133 KYADVRCFGLT
-144 FPDGYTAT
+144 FPNGYTAT
-152 VTVCSDDKGF
+152 VTVSLDGKGF
-162 YVNPVLWNEEM
+162 FVNPVLYNEEM
-173 SDVMCLAS
+173 EEVMCLPS
-181 ESELEGIYTFDYC
+181 ESELEGVYTFDYC

-206 STPALH
+206 STLALH

-236 NSIIYATNVV
+236 NNIIYATNVV

-271 VANLALYDANGI
+271 VANLALHDANGI

-289 DDRLL
+289 EDRLL
-294 LCTSRFNYGNGTY
+294 LCVRKFNYGNGTY
-307 EVTITDEPA
+307 EVEVTDETA
-316 PSGEKQSYWTEIR
+316 NSTEKESYWTEIR